1 MKKSMNHKIQT
12 FLLVVLLLAIGFSF
26 HWVHYQQSIEVL
38 ENKTK
43 TVFESESKRL
53 QQTLDDYTR
62 VILVLK
68 QALEEKEQYERSYY
82 QFLGDMILSEFKSI
96 YAFNFVDESF
106 TIKHVNP
113 YERNKAAL
121 NKKLVDHPD
130 HMVSDFF
137 KNDPSLDRVTYLPPI
152 KIYQG
157 GEAVIFYAPFK
168 YKNGQRGWIN
178 VVILAKTLFSEIENM
193 SLLSAEGFSLL
204 DVNSDRYYFNSIKDG
219 SDKSHMVEYR
229 SKFVGRDVIF
239 TFNLSS
245 EIEAQSSLF
254 IQQGVYRILIIL
266 LLGLFFYRYS
276 KSREETLK
284 KYIDIKS
291 ESNLLRTLV
300 HDLSNPVFVV
310 QLGLQN
316 LVSGKSYNEDLIS
329 KLQKAQN
336 NTSDIIKT
344 IREILKG
351 NKQNYPEK
359 KIEFHDIFTNLC
371 DVYSKKISEHG
382 VKIEVKVDPND
393 YVMVK
398 TDKSILQNHIIAN
411 LFINAVK
418 FSPEGEAVCIIF
430 EKNKLTIENK
440 SSEINPERFKKLNE
454 VVHQQSTEDT
464 VNEVSLGLGMFI
476 AKIFCRHAGID
487 FKISQDE
494 SSGIVRSTLEF

>member
-1 MKKSMNHKIQT
+1 MKNSISHKIQT
-12 FLLVVLLLAIGFSF
+12 FLLVLLLLVVGFSF
-26 HWVHYQQSIEVL
+26 HWTHYQQNIEVL
-38 ENKTK
+38 EAKTK

-68 QALEEKEQYERSYY
+68 QALEEKEQYERGYY
-82 QFLGDMILSEFKSI
+82 QFLGDMILSEFNNI

-113 YERNKAAL
+113 FERNKAAL
-121 NKKLVDHPD
+121 GKSLVDHPD

-137 KNDPSLDRVTYLPPI
+137 KNSPSLDKVTYLPPI

-219 SDKSHMVEYR
+219 NDKAHMVEYR

-239 TFNLSS
+239 TFNLSR
-245 EIEAQSSLF
+245 EIEAQRNLF

-316 LVSGKSYNEDLIS
+316 LVTGKTYNEDLIL

-351 NKQNYPEK
+351 NKQSYPETK
-359 KIEFHDIFTNLC
+359 VELHDIFTNLI
-371 DVYSKKISEHG
+371 DVYSKKISKH
-382 VKIEVKVDPND
+382 KVRVDLSLNSDD

-418 FSPEGEAVCIIF
+418 FSPEGEVISVSF
-430 EKNKLTIENK
+430 EKNKLTIENQ
-440 SSEINPERFKKLNE
+440 SSEINPERFIKLNE

-476 AKIFCRHAGID
+476 AKIFCRHAGIE
-487 FKISQDE
+487 FKITQEE

>member
-476 AKIFCRHAGID
+476 AKIFCRHAGIE
-487 FKISQDE
+487 FKITQNQKTQLVETS
-494 SSGIVRSTLEF
+494 LFF